1 MRRLAVITA
10 VTALGVGGGAVVASA
25 GTQSPASRTAARPA
39 AGTLSWG
46 ECPTDVTGGAYLADA
61 ECAQLQVP
69 LDYTKPNGRKIS
81 IAVSR
86 VRATDTA
93 NYQGVLIA
101 NPGGPGG
108 SGLYLSGGL
117 ARWLPPEVAAKYDII
132 GFDPRG
138 VESSKP
144 ALSCIPDYSDP
155 VRPDY
160 VPSSPKDE
168 LVWLARS
175 KKYADACAKKYGWM
189 LPHMRT
195 TDSARDIDEIRKALG
210 AEQISYYGFSY
221 GTYLGATYAT
231 LYPRHVKRMVWD
243 GNVDV
248 REVWYGGQLKQNEA
262 FERNMKL
269 WWAWTAKYDALY
281 HLGTTGAE
289 VEKTYYRIRAEAK
302 KSPIGGKVG
311 PSELDDIVLS
321 AGYHTGWYI
330 PLAEALSAWAANKDA
345 RPLLDLVSE
354 GGGDNGFAVYN
365 AVQAVDAPWP
375 PKWKTWHNDAVR
387 QYNSGIRFNSWSNT
401 WFNAPIHFWHAES
414 GRAFKVGD
422 KHKKVPGFLLVQS
435 TLDAA
440 TPYPGGPQMRKLFP
454 SARLIAEEGGK
465 THSNTLNG
473 NACLD
478 DRVAAYLNDGTLPAR
493 KPGQGADV
501 TCQADPRLNDPNPN
515 AVKAATA
522 PQGKDVLIGRP

>member
-1 MRRLAVITA
+1 MIMSAA
-10 VTALGVGGGAVVASA
+10 ALGIGGTAAAAGAATA
-25 GTQSPASRTAARPA
+25 SPASPAAARPA
-39 AGTLSWG
+39 GSLTWG
-46 ECPTDVTGGAYLADA
+46 PCPTDVTGGAYLRDA

-69 LDYTKPNGRKIS
+69 LDHARPNGRKIS

-86 VRATDTA
+86 VKATDTA
-93 NYQGVLIA
+93 NYQGVLLA

-108 SGLYLSGGL
+108 AGLYLAGGM
-117 ARWLPPEVAAKYDII
+117 AAWLPPEVAAKYDII

-144 ALSCIPDYSDP
+144 ALSCVPDYSDP

-160 VPSSPKDE
+160 VPADAE
-168 LVWLARS
+168 QERAWLARS
-175 KKYADACAKKYGWM
+175 KKYAEACGEKYGWM

-195 TDSARDIDEIRKALG
+195 TDSARDIDAIRRALG
-210 AEQISYYGFSY
+210 VEKISYYGFSY

-231 LYPRHVKRMVWD
+231 LFPRNVKRMVWD

-248 REVWYGGQLKQNEA
+248 RNVWYESQLKQNEA

-269 WWAWTAKYDALY
+269 WWAWTAKYDSLY
-281 HLGTTGAE
+281 HLGATAEE
-289 VEKTYYRIRAEAK
+289 VEATYYRIRAEAK

-321 AGYHTGWYI
+321 AGYNTVYYTYF
-330 PLAEALSAWAANKDA
+330 AEALSAWAVNKDA
-345 RPLLDLVSE
+345 GPLLDWVSE

-387 QYNSGIRFNSWSNT
+387 QYRKGIRFNSWSNT
-401 WFNAPIHFWHAES
+401 WFNAPIHFWPAES

-422 KHKKVPGFLLVQS
+422 KSAKVPPFLLVQS

-440 TPYPGGPQMRKLFP
+440 TPYPGGEQMRKLFP
-454 SARLIAEEGGK
+454 TARLIAEEGGK

-478 DRVAAYLNDGTLPAR
+478 DRVAAYLNAGTLPAR
-493 KPGQGADV
+493 KPGRGADV
-501 TCQADPRLNDPNPN
+501 TCQADPRLNDPNPYQL
-515 AVKAATA
+515 KAATA
-522 PQGKDVLIGRP
+522 AKGKDVLIGRP